1 MAQPHKG
8 EREQLVLRVDYQVAR
23 RIHALV
29 AAGRASSVSQA
40 AADLLAMATQLPDR
54 ARELTEAPQLGL
66 WDTEEMLPL
75 KTA

>member
-8 EREQLVLRVDYQVAR
+8 DR
-23 RIHALV
+23 RLLMVRIDMAVHDRLAALV
-29 AAGRASSVSQA
+29 ATGRATSVSQA
-40 AADLLAMATQLPDR
+40 AADLLAIATQLPDR
-54 ARELTEAPQLGL
+54 AREFPEPPPGL

>member
-8 EREQLVLRVDYQVAR
+8 DRRQLMVRVDMAVHDRLA
-23 RIHALV
+23 ALV
-29 AAGRASSVSQA
+29 AAGRVSSVSQA
-40 AADLLAMATQLPDR
+40 AADLLAIATQLPNR
-54 ARELTEAPQLGL
+54 ARDLTEPPQPGL

>member
-8 EREQLVLRVDYQVAR
+8 DRRQLMMRVDMAVHDRLA
-23 RIHALV
+23 ALV
-29 AAGRASSVSQA
+29 ATGRASSVSQA
-40 AADLLAMATQLPDR
+40 AADLLAIATQLPGH